1 MRARKVRLSFLTATI
16 LAIIALLAAPAI
28 AQQTLY
34 DNGPDGDVGYY
45 HVNFGSAVSNSFELS
60 QAATITSVI
69 LTLYDVDDRNIP
81 QHLKWTITTEPFGGD
96 VKGSG
101 FVGLNRLQPPYLTKF
116 LFFAWQM
123 SFPVPNL
130 ALPPGT
136 YYLQI
141 QDVVTQWD
149 TWAFW
154 AQSAGGNSQGYY
166 EAVGQNGGGMISPV
180 ASETFVLSGK
190 WITEQAE

>member
-1 MRARKVRLSFLTATI
+1 MRAQEVRLSLLTATI
-16 LAIIALLAAPAI
+16 LAIIALRTTPAV
-28 AQQTLY
+28 AQQNLY
-34 DNGPDGDVGYY
+34 NNGADGDVGYY
-45 HVNFGSAVSNSFELS
+45 HVNFGSAVTNSFELPR
-60 QAATITSVI
+60 AATITSVA

-101 FVGLNRLQPPYLTKF
+101 FVALNRLQPPYLTKF

-130 ALPPGT
+130 ALPAGT

-154 AQSAGGNSQGYY
+154 AQSAGGSSQGYY
-166 EAVGQNGGGMISPV
+166 EAVGQNGAGMISAV
-180 ASETFVLSGK
+180 ASETFVISGE
-190 WITEQAE
+190 WTTDQAE